1 MAVGDIVSGFT
12 TISASGS
19 ANIRPSGTA
28 AWAIVHL
35 VYNGAV
41 NIGYSDGSNTAVFW
55 TDSAAGGLLK
65 ASLLVTNSIYLVVNN
80 PSTSSSI
87 NMAYVGIIVKE

>member
-1 MAVGDIVSGFT
+1 MAAGDIVSGFT

-19 ANIRPSGTA
+19 TSIRPSGTA

-35 VYNGAV
+35 VYSGAA
-41 NIGYSDGSNTAVFW
+41 NIGYSDGSNSVVFW

-65 ASLLVTNSIYLVVNN
+65 ASLLVTNSAYLVVSN

-87 NMAYVGIIVKE
+87 NIAYIGLVVKE

>member
-1 MAVGDIVSGFT
+1 MAAGDIVSGFT

-35 VYNGAV
+35 VYSGAA
-41 NIGYSDGSNTAVFW
+41 NIGYSDGSTTVVFW
-55 TDSAAGGLLK
+55 TDGTAGGLLK
-65 ASLLVTNSIYLVVNN
+65 ASMLVTNSAYLVVSN

-87 NMAYVGIIVKE
+87 NMAYIGIIVKE